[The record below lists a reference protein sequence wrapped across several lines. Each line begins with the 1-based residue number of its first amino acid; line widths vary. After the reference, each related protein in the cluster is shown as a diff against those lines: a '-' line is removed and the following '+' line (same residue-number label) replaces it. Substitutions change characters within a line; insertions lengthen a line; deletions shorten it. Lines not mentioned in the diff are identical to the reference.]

1 MTKYVLVSDST
12 LVAHYRHFP
21 LLTFL
26 PCAPSEL
33 VPKSVYYFLKG
44 PQDAPMPNGEAA
56 TAPYSIRKLEA
67 ALLKAGVRR
76 EDIAV
81 PHESRLADFI
91 KDDTEVIAVS
101 TMDPLGTGP
110 LTMSY
115 NVLFGTT
122 HTPWVRVEWERLMR
136 KINALR
142 AGKKAK
148 LIVGGPG
155 VWEFTIEPEAVQ
167 RYGIDYAVQ
176 GECDDIAAQVFEQT
190 ATGNIDSS
198 LFSNGFISY
207 DMQFHKS
214 YNEHNRFLSRKLG
227 LAKGAPTLEELPPI
241 VRPAMMGLAE
251 TMRGCG
257 IGCDFCEVT
266 LRPMRYYSPERIG
279 EEVKVNM
286 QSGATNA
293 WLQTDEIFAYKHLN
307 AKFEPNQEALIELF
321 SYIMS
326 IPGLKSTNPTH
337 GRISIPAAYPELI
350 GKISSIVKAS
360 PSNWIGVQVGVE
372 TGSDKLAQ
380 KHMPNKTLPL
390 KIGAD
395 GTWQEIVWKG
405 TSNMNKYYWRPAFTV
420 QVGQMVETPEDNWDT
435 VALIN
440 WMSNSTIEGTSRP
453 FEFTATP
460 MQNVPL
466 GLIKSRAFS
475 AINLDEA
482 QMAVYYASY
491 RHLAK
496 MAMRDARR
504 DSKGNMLVK
513 NGTAGL
519 IYVGG
524 WSMMKLVEGIAKKH
538 KVDIEKVKRWGLDRE
553 KNKQT
558 AVMAS
563 RV

>member
-1 MTKYVLVSDST
+1 MMTKIVLVSDST

-44 PQDAPMPNGEAA
+44 PQDPALPNGEARYA
-56 TAPYSIRKLEA
+56 AYSVRKLEA

-81 PHESRLADFI
+81 PHEDYLAHFI
-91 KDDTEVIAVS
+91 KEDTEIIAVS

-115 NVLFGTT
+115 NVLFGTN
-122 HTPWVRVEWERLMR
+122 HTPWVKVEWERLMR

-148 LIVGGPG
+148 LVVGGPG
-155 VWEFTIEPEAVQ
+155 VWEFTIEPEALQ
-167 RYGIDYAVQ
+167 RYNIDYAVQ
-176 GECDDIAAQVFEQT
+176 GECDDIAGQLFQQLS
-190 ATGNIDSS
+190 TGNIDRSLLSS
-198 LFSNGFISY
+198 GFVSY

-214 YNEHNRFLSRKLG
+214 YHEHERFLSRKLG
-227 LAKGAPTLEELPPI
+227 LAKGAPTLEDMPTI
-241 VRPAMMGLAE
+241 VRPAMMGLVE

-266 LRPMRYYSPERIG
+266 LRPLRYYSPERIG
-279 EEVKVNM
+279 EEAKVNLQGGM
-286 QSGATNA
+286 TNV

-307 AKFEPNQEALIELF
+307 AKFEPNQDALVELF
-321 SYIMS
+321 RHIKG
-326 IPGLKSTNPTH
+326 IPGVKTMNPTH

-350 GKISSIVKAS
+350 QKLSAIAGAS
-360 PSNWIGVQVGVE
+360 PSNWIGIQVGVE
-372 TGSDKLAQ
+372 TGSDNLAH

-390 KIGAD
+390 KIGVD

-405 TSNMNKYYWRPAFTV
+405 TSNFNKYYWRPAFTV
-420 QVGQMVETPEDNWDT
+420 QVGQMVETPEDNWET

-440 WMSNSTIEGTSRP
+440 WMSNSKVEGTDRP
-453 FEFTATP
+453 LEFTATP

-466 GLIKSRAFS
+466 GLIKNRAFS
-475 AINLDEA
+475 AITLDEA
-482 QMAVYYASY
+482 QMSVYYASY

-504 DSKGNMLVK
+504 DSKGNPLVK
-513 NGTAGL
+513 NGTAGI
-519 IYVGG
+519 IYLGG
-524 WSMMKLVEGIAKKH
+524 WSMMKMVERIAKKH

-558 AVMAS
+558 VVMTN
-563 RV
+563 

>member
-1 MTKYVLVSDST
+1 MAKYVLISDST

-44 PQDAPMPNGEAA
+44 KQDAPLPNGEAL
-56 TAPYSIRKLEA
+56 TAAYSIRKLEA
-67 ALLKAGVRR
+67 ALLKSGVRR

-81 PHESRLADFI
+81 PHEGHLQDFI
-91 KDDTEVIAVS
+91 KNDTEIIAVS
-101 TMDPLGTGP
+101 TMDPLGFGP

-115 NVLFGTT
+115 NVLFGVN
-122 HTPWVRVEWERLMR
+122 HVPWVKVEWERLMA

-148 LIVGGPG
+148 LVVGGPG

-167 RYGIDYAVQ
+167 KYNIDYAVQ
-176 GECDDIAAQVFEQT
+176 GECDDLAGQIFEQLS
-190 ATGNIDSS
+190 TGNIDTNQ
-198 LFSNGFISY
+198 FSNGYISY

-214 YNEHNRFLSRKLG
+214 YNEHGRFLSRKLG
-227 LAKGAPTLEELPPI
+227 LAKGAPTLEELPTI

-266 LRPMRYYSPERIG
+266 LRPLRYYSPQRIG
-279 EEVKVNM
+279 EEAKVNL
-286 QSGATNA
+286 QSGISNV

-307 AKFEPNQEALIELF
+307 AKFEPNEEALVELF
-321 SYIMS
+321 SHIMS
-326 IPGLKSTNPTH
+326 IPGVTNTNPTH

-350 GKISSIVKAS
+350 AKLSTIARAS

-372 TGSDKLAQ
+372 TGSDKLAN

-390 KIGAD
+390 KVGPD
-395 GTWQEIVWKG
+395 GTWREIVWRG
-405 TSNMNKYYWRPAFTV
+405 TNVLNKNYWRPAFTV
-420 QVGQMVETPEDNWDT
+420 QVGQMIEAPEDNWDT

-440 WMSNSTIEGTSRP
+440 SMSNSTVEGTNRP
-453 FEFTATP
+453 FEFTITP

-475 AINLDEA
+475 AITLDEA

-496 MAMRDARR
+496 MAMRNARR
-504 DSKGNMLVK
+504 DTKGSPLVRS
-513 NGTAGL
+513 GTAGI
-519 IYVGG
+519 IYMGG
-524 WSMMKLVEGIAKKH
+524 WGMMKIVEQIARKR
-538 KVDIEKVKRWGLDRE
+538 KVDLEKAKRWGLDKE

-558 AVMAS
+558 VVMTN
-563 RV
+563 

>member
-1 MTKYVLVSDST
+1 MAKYVLVADST

-33 VPKSVYYFLKG
+33 VPNKVYYFLKG
-44 PQDAPMPNGEAA
+44 PQDKPMPNGEAL

-67 ALLKAGVRR
+67 ALIKAGVRR

-81 PHESRLADFI
+81 PHEDHLADFI
-91 KDDTEVIAVS
+91 TNDTEIIAVS
-101 TMDPLGTGP
+101 TMDPLGLGP

-115 NVLFGTT
+115 NVLFGVN
-122 HTPWVRVEWERLMR
+122 HTPWVKVEWDRLMA
-136 KINALR
+136 KLNALR

-155 VWEFTIEPEAVQ
+155 VWEFTIEPEALK
-167 RYGIDYAVQ
+167 RYNIDYAVQ
-176 GECDDIAAQVFEQT
+176 GECDDVARQIFEQLS
-190 ATGNIDSS
+190 TGNIDTN
-198 LFSNGFISY
+198 LFSNGYTTY
-207 DMQFHKS
+207 DMHFHKS
-214 YNEHNRFLSRKLG
+214 YNEHSNFLSRKIG
-227 LAKGAPTLEELPPI
+227 LAKGAPTLDELPTI

-266 LRPMRYYSPERIG
+266 LRPLRYYPPERIG
-279 EEVKVNM
+279 EEVKVNL
-286 QSGATNA
+286 QSGITNA

-307 AKFEPNQEALIELF
+307 AKFEPNQEALVELF
-321 SYIMS
+321 NHIMS
-326 IPGLKSTNPTH
+326 IPGVKNANPTH

-350 GKISSIVKAS
+350 SKLSAIARAS

-372 TGSDKLAQ
+372 TGSNKLAQ

-390 KIGAD
+390 KVGVD
-395 GTWQEIVWKG
+395 GTWPEIVWKG
-405 TSNMNKYYWRPAFTV
+405 TSNFNKYYWRPAFTV

-440 WMSNSTIEGTSRP
+440 WMSNSTIEGTTRP
-453 FEFTATP
+453 FEFTVTP

-466 GLIKSRAFS
+466 GLIKNREFS
-475 AINLDEA
+475 AITLDEA
-482 QMAVYYASY
+482 QMSVYYASY

-504 DSKGNMLVK
+504 DSKGNALVK
-513 NGTAGL
+513 NATAGI
-519 IYVGG
+519 IYLGG
-524 WSMMKLVEGIAKKH
+524 WSMMKVVERIAKKH
-538 KVDIEKVKRWGLDRE
+538 KIDIEKVKRWGLDRE

-558 AVMAS
+558 MVMAS
-563 RV
+563 KV